1 MLVVPQGGITA
12 LLTPERGGKQM
23 ESIPLPDFRQQL
35 PGLSRDERN
44 LILDQA
50 RIVLG
55 QNYVHLTDK
64 RRLTLVDPVAACE
77 LLRAKV
83 ATWGS
88 SAEAE
93 LMFHEELLGV
103 FHGIRDRHTRYLLP
117 APLAD
122 ATAFLPFTVDIAND
136 QGAEVAIVTELLP
149 ELDGRRN
156 FLARDPGHALERGQ
170 HRPTLGSWRRRHRG
184 GARRHHPAG
193 GQFDVL
199 PAVNGGDSGAA
210 HAAASRMVPASSP
223 TAALAGG
230 LTPVHRQ

>member
-12 LLTPERGGKQM
+12 LLTPERGGKRM

-156 FLARDPGHALERGQ
+156 FLPGIRVTHWNGVSIDRL
-170 HRPTLGSWRRRHRG
+170 LGLGVDATGVVPGDTIQR
-184 GARRHHPAG
+184 
-193 GQFDVL
+193 
-199 PAVNGGDSGAA
+199 AVNLT
-210 HAAASRMVPASSP
+210 SSP
-223 TAALAGG
+223 L
-230 LTPVHRQ
+230 

>member
-1 MLVVPQGGITA
+1 MLVVPQGGLTA
-12 LLTPERGGKQM
+12 LLTPERGGKRM

-88 SAEAE
+88 SAKAE

-156 FLARDPGHALERGQ
+156 FLPGIRVTHWNGVSIDRL
-170 HRPTLGSWRRRHRG
+170 LGLGVDATGVVPGDTIQR
-184 GARRHHPAG
+184 
-193 GQFDVL
+193 
-199 PAVNGGDSGAA
+199 AVNLT
-210 HAAASRMVPASSP
+210 SSP
-223 TAALAGG
+223 L
-230 LTPVHRQ
+230 